1 MVSAAVLGIGFIAMA
16 ARMWVRA
23 TPKASMQLFSY
34 SITYLTLLF
43 VIMAV
48 DVFVQH

>member
-1 MVSAAVLGIGFIAMA
+1 
-16 ARMWVRA
+16 MWAQA

-43 VIMAV
+43 IIMAV
-48 DVFVQH
+48 DVFITH

>member
-1 MVSAAVLGIGFIAMA
+1 MA
-16 ARMWVRA
+16 ARMWVQA

-43 VIMAV
+43 IIMAV
-48 DVFVQH
+48 DVFITH

>member
-1 MVSAAVLGIGFIAMA
+1 VAACLLGAGFIAMA
-16 ARMWVRA
+16 IRLWVRA

-43 VIMAV
+43 VVMAV
-48 DVFVQH
+48 DVFITH